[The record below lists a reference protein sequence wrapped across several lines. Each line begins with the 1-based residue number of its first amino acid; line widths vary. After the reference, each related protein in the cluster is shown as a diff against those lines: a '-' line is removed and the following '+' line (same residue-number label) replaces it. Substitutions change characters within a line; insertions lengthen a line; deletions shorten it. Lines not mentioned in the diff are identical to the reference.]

1 MAIPKLKQ
9 EHIKVI
15 LSFFGLFFLLCSYY
29 VIKPFRAG
37 VFYKEFTY
45 QTAPY
50 LQLSCIVGSLL
61 LTRAFTS
68 FYKKLS
74 SIHLVISSYFIMGLI
89 HVLFYFLLGIGFAT
103 KPIAFVFCL
112 WASIYF
118 LLALAILWGNT
129 NQIFSSKQAKVYYGF
144 VLFGALSGSTCGSM
158 LSSYIIDAGY
168 LDYSLLFSA
177 ALMTI
182 SIVFIYFADHFNVD
196 IIEQSAQDAKNIAE
210 DKKISSGFVTDLKA
224 LFKKH
229 YLLCIAVM
237 VFSLT
242 FSKTAFEY
250 RTLPIIDQ
258 EISKKV
264 LNNHFQ
270 LLDQG
275 TQSNRSSLNVSL
287 LKMIQSLKKLDDQQR
302 LKSIGQFV
310 KDHQLTSEPKLIL
323 DQYHN
328 YQKDYQKQ
336 ISFWHNQ
343 TQNYQNILAIIILLF
358 GSSFILRKLGV
369 GVAICLLPL
378 SFFILLIITN
388 FDVGLL
394 TVQICKV
401 IVGALDFSINNAS
414 KELLFVCASSEA
426 NLRFKPFIEGPIFR
440 LGNACS
446 ALIFICLASLVGVN
460 SQIVFLIFALIIVS
474 IWFIK
479 ARDVAKQYHQLDAL
493 NRATPI
499 LGS

>member
-1 MAIPKLKQ
+1 MNFPKLKQ

-29 VIKPFRAG
+29 VIKPFRQG
-37 VFYKEFTY
+37 IFYKEFTY

-50 LQLSCIVGSLL
+50 LQLSCIVGSLF
-61 LTRAFTS
+61 LTRLFTS

-74 SIHLVISSYFIMGLI
+74 SVNLVIASYLVMALV
-89 HVLFYFLLGIGFAT
+89 HVVFFFLLGVSS
-103 KPIAFVFCL
+103 KPIAFIFCL
-112 WASIYF
+112 WSSIYF

-129 NQIFSSKQAKVYYGF
+129 NQIFSSKQAKIYYGF
-144 VLFGALSGSTCGSM
+144 VLFGALSGSTCGS
-158 LSSYIIDAGY
+158 LFSSYIIEAGY
-168 LDYSLLFSA
+168 LDYSLIFSA
-177 ALMTI
+177 LLMLV

-196 IIEQSAQDAKNIAE
+196 IIEVSAQDAKKQKE
-210 DKKISSGFVTDLKA
+210 EQKVSGGFVTDFKA

-250 RTLPIIDQ
+250 RTLPIIDL

-264 LNNHFQ
+264 FP
-270 LLDQG
+270 
-275 TQSNRSSLNVSL
+275 SNFLSLNQTLNTIQGSDDKVNASL
-287 LKMIQSLKKLDDQQR
+287 LGLIQTFKKLDDSQR
-302 LKSIGQFV
+302 LTKI
-310 KDHQLTSEPKLIL
+310 KDFSQIHKLSHSPKEILTL
-323 DQYHN
+323 YHV
-328 YQKDYQKQ
+328 YQKSYQKE
-336 ISFWHNQ
+336 ISSWYNQ

-358 GSSFILRKLGV
+358 GSSFILRRLGV
-369 GVAICLLPL
+369 GVAICLLPF
-378 SFFILLIITN
+378 SFFVLLIITN

-401 IVGALDFSINNAS
+401 FVGALDFSINNAS

-446 ALIFICLASLVGVN
+446 ALIFICLVNLIGVN
-460 SQIVFLIFALIIVS
+460 SQIVFLIFALIVVS
-474 IWFIK
+474 FWFVK
-479 ARDVAKQYHQLDAL
+479 ARDVARQYNQLDSIDRQA
-493 NRATPI
+493 I
-499 LGS
+499 SV